1 MIPPEEQEQFRR
13 ARRLYE
19 QGRPAEALLLLDDL
33 ARRSSNLADVLYAR
47 AICIHALGRDYEAN
61 LLCNKL
67 NHLHGDARA
76 RRLQAIWRARRLDAA
91 NAGAAKE
98 GETPG
103 PLDWETDASGRAV
116 AEAGREEDGGVAG
129 QNANN
134 AVYAGVSQMLGA
146 FPVRGSRPND
156 PEIIQRLLG
165 GLAGRDAMNA
175 LYELCERVGEADLP
189 ILHEMLRRH
198 RSRRVREGLV
208 RLLGYIGSPES
219 VGPLSE
225 TLLKDTHVFAR
236 VRAAETLGSMRSAEA
251 LPALEQAIRED
262 QVSRVRADALV
273 AYHRIAGVDRFAQF
287 AAGVEAKANGE
298 TARVLSW
305 LLGPLSG
312 RGTEPA
318 AIAPGRIRYGYAS
331 GTLYGVYLP
340 AQENAEGPPGVL
352 VAVHDHLALP
362 ESVEMLMEQFR
373 PDAASR
379 GLAIIAPYFDH
390 PTFPN
395 YGMLNIGLQRTRA
408 DLRLFEILDA
418 VSRNTPLR
426 LDRFMLYE
434 HGPARGFVNWF
445 ALAYPKRVERAV
457 ACLPRR
463 FAPLNAD
470 FPFPFGLRPSP
481 FAPEL
486 GRPSAEL
493 FLGVPLLLLAAQK
506 GPETTTQELAQFQAA
521 LEERSAVLDTP
532 PRVRLEVLEHA
543 NQVRAEGLARARAF
557 LFGEE

>member
-1 MIPPEEQEQFRR
+1 
-13 ARRLYE
+13 
-19 QGRPAEALLLLDDL
+19 
-33 ARRSSNLADVLYAR
+33 
-47 AICIHALGRDYEAN
+47 
-61 LLCNKL
+61 
-67 NHLHGDARA
+67 
-76 RRLQAIWRARRLDAA
+76 
-91 NAGAAKE
+91 
-98 GETPG
+98 
-103 PLDWETDASGRAV
+103 
-116 AEAGREEDGGVAG
+116 
-129 QNANN
+129 
-134 AVYAGVSQMLGA
+134 MLGA

-165 GLAGRDAMNA
+165 GLAGHDAMNA

-189 ILHEMLRRH
+189 MLHEMLRRH
-198 RSRRVREGLV
+198 RSRRVREGVV

-225 TLLKDTHVFAR
+225 TLLKDAHVFAR
-236 VRAAETLGSMRSAEA
+236 VRAAEALGRIKSAAA
-251 LPALEQAIRED
+251 LPALEQAVRED
-262 QVSRVRADALV
+262 PVSRVRADALV
-273 AYHRIAGVDRFAQF
+273 AYHSIAGADRFAQF
-287 AAGVEAKANGE
+287 AAGVEVKANGGE
-298 TARVLSW
+298 MARVLSW

-312 RGTEPA
+312 HGTEPA
-318 AIAPGRIRYGYAS
+318 AVAPGRIRYGYAS

-340 AQENAEGPPGVL
+340 AQNTAEGPSGVL
-352 VAVHDHLALP
+352 VVVHDHLALP

-373 PDAASR
+373 PDAASH
-379 GLAIIAPYFDH
+379 GIAIIAPYFDH

-418 VSRNTPLR
+418 VGRNTPLR

-445 ALAYPKRVERAV
+445 ALAYPKRVARAV

-486 GRPSAEL
+486 GRPSEEL

-506 GPETTTQELAQFQAA
+506 GSDMTTQGLAQFQAA
-521 LEERSAVLDTP
+521 LSERSAVPDTP
-532 PRVRLEVLEHA
+532 PRVRLEVLEDA

>member
-1 MIPPEEQEQFRR
+1 MIPPEEQEHFRR

-19 QGRPAEALLLLDDL
+19 QGRPAEALVLLDDL
-33 ARRSSNLADVLYAR
+33 DRRLPNLADVLYAR
-47 AICIHALGRDYEAN
+47 AVCIHALGREYEAN

-67 NHLHGDARA
+67 SHLHGDARA
-76 RRLQAIWRARRLDAA
+76 RRLQALWRARRLDAA
-91 NAGAAKE
+91 NAGVGK
-98 GETPG
+98 GGGTPG
-103 PLDWETDASGRAV
+103 PLDWETDALGKAV
-116 AEAGREEDGGVAG
+116 TMDGGEEEGDAAG
-129 QNANN
+129 EHANN
-134 AVYAGVSQMLGA
+134 TAWVGLSPPAGA

-165 GLAGRDAMNA
+165 GLAGRDAVNA

-189 ILHEMLRRH
+189 MLHEMLRRH

-225 TLLKDTHVFAR
+225 TLLQDTHVFAR
-236 VRAAETLGSMRSAEA
+236 VRAAEALGRMHTEEA
-251 LPALEQAIRED
+251 LSALEQAIRED
-262 QVSRVRADALV
+262 GASRVRADALV
-273 AYHRIAGVDRFAQF
+273 AYHRIAGADRFAQF
-287 AAGVEAKANGE
+287 ASKLEAKGNGE

-312 RGTEPA
+312 HGTEPA
-318 AIAPGRIRYGYAS
+318 AIAPGRIRYGYVS

-340 AQENAEGPPGVL
+340 PGEIAEGPPGVL
-352 VAVHDHLALP
+352 VVIHDYMALP
-362 ESVEMLMEQFR
+362 ESVEPLMEQFR
-373 PDAASR
+373 ADAASH
-379 GLAIIAPYFDH
+379 GMAIIAPYFDH

-395 YGMLNIGLQRTRA
+395 FGMLNIGLQRTRA

-457 ACLPRR
+457 VCLPRR
-463 FAPLNAD
+463 FAPMNEE

-481 FAPEL
+481 LAPEL

-493 FLGVPLLLLAAQK
+493 FLGVPLLLLAAKK
-506 GPETTTQELAQFQAA
+506 GSETTTQELEQFQAA
-521 LEERSAVLDTP
+521 LATRMAVRDMPL
-532 PRVRLEVLEHA
+532 RVHLEVLATA
-543 NQVRAEGLARARAF
+543 NEVRVEGLERARAF